1 MDTQGLR
8 RALLNGEEVSL
19 DDATLPVSD
28 DGVMRADASFETV
41 GVYDGR
47 AFRLEDHLQR
57 LAATAEKILH
67 PRPDLDALRAQAES
81 LLDQVTVDGR
91 LKFYVTYQGTTLVLF
106 DLPPSSAPEIR
117 LEPVLAP
124 WVLPPE
130 TYGVAGAKTMSYMPN
145 MTASRVAV
153 AAGATDALLV
163 TREGAVLEGPTFAVY
178 WAVDGVLHAPQ
189 VGLGIVDSI
198 SRRTVLEEAER
209 ARVPVV
215 EGTWKLEDLVHADE
229 FMMSSAVR
237 PVLPVARVGAYT
249 FEGRTPVRDRLA
261 HALEAR
267 RRA

>member
-8 RALLNGEEVSL
+8 RALLNGQEVPL
-19 DDATLPVSD
+19 DEATLPVAD

-47 AFRLEDHLQR
+47 AFRLDDHLLR

-67 PRPDLDALRAQAES
+67 PRPDLEALRAQAES
-81 LLDQVTVDGR
+81 LLEQVTVDGR
-91 LKFYVTYQGTTLVLF
+91 LKFYVTYHGTTLVLF
-106 DLPPSSAPEIR
+106 DLPPESAAEVR

-124 WVLPPE
+124 WVLPPR

-153 AAGATDALLV
+153 AAGGTDALLV

-178 WAVDGVLHAPQ
+178 WVVDGVLHAPEL
-189 VGLGIVDSI
+189 GLGIVDSI
-198 SRRTVLEEAER
+198 SRRTVLEEA
-209 ARVPVV
+209 ARVGVKVV
-215 EGTWKLEDLVHADE
+215 EGTWKLEDLVAADE

-237 PVLPVARVGAYT
+237 PVLPIAQVGAYT
-249 FEGRTPVRDRLA
+249 FAGPTPVRDRLDE
-261 HALEAR
+261 ALEAR